1 MEVSALYGPSGT
13 GKSTSALAFA
23 YSKGITTIID
33 DGLLIHNGR
42 KAAGYSAKYEKNYIS
57 AVKRAIFFDED
68 HLREVQE
75 AIRVLVIDKILI
87 IGTSKRMV
95 DLIAERLGL
104 GKIDHYYP
112 IEAVRT
118 SKEIKMALYNRS
130 TQEKHVIPVPY
141 EDVDHG
147 IIKRIIQRGKK
158 IFFQKKKVIGETTIV
173 QPNFR
178 SGLIHIS
185 EDVFKQIIAK
195 ACTFIESVEKCNQ
208 VEIEF
213 EHMLHIA
220 VAVTLYYEPEQ
231 NIFETALQIQK
242 KINED
247 VVNFLQIEPEAIDV
261 RIAHI
266 VPKKKRKAVRKE
278 KEGEHGKTR

>member
-158 IFFQKKKVIGETTIV
+158 IFFQKKKVIGETTTLYRMIGRL
-173 QPNFR
+173 Q
-178 SGLIHIS
+178 GWL
-185 EDVFKQIIAK
+185 KQNGIQ
-195 ACTFIESVEKCNQ
+195 SVEKCNQ